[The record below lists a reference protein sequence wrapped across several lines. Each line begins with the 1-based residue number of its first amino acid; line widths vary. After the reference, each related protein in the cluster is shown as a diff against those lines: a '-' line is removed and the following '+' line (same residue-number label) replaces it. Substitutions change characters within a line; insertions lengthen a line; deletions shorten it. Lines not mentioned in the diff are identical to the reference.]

1 MSKPS
6 RAQQRAELADNN
18 NNQGSTALD
27 DKYRAAELAR
37 RASTPTR
44 R

>member
-6 RAQQRAELADNN
+6 RAQQRAELADDTNN
-18 NNQGSTALD
+18 STALD
-27 DKYRAAELAR
+27 DKLRAAELAR
-37 RASTPTR
+37 ASRHQVAR